1 MPHSILIVD
10 ANPGLASMLQQ
21 ALSAVGFDCT
31 LALTGREAFQI
42 ASAKPVDLAIIDF
55 RLPDGPAEDLIR
67 VFQKIRP
74 EMILL
79 GIPPDNNPDNPII
92 GALGIQ
98 GALAKPFY
106 LPDLVPHIAGL
117 LGVEAPSLAEIN
129 AREPEESEADIL
141 KPPPPKKST
150 RSVPWL
156 ENPGQA
162 GAWLE
167 HLAAENS
174 VMACLITRGSELHA
188 GAGALSHE
196 KLSLLARRVADLW
209 AVTPGGTVMQYVRI
223 PPDDE
228 EVFLYSVSI
237 ALDFDLTL
245 MFDRRTSVSA
255 ARRRAKTFEKALD
268 KPPPTGAFH
277 KTTAEFAAAR
287 HKTGE
292 LGAAKPRTADLG
304 GLLRRTGELLGI
316 KPRTGEIAGDK
327 PRTGEL
333 SGAKRKAGEPSG
345 GKPRTGDLAKPRSI
359 TDELR
364 LARQAKPPD
373 DHDA

>member
-1 MPHSILIVD
+1 MSPSILIVD
-10 ANPGLASMLQQ
+10 ANPGLATMLQQ

-31 LALTGREAFQI
+31 LALTGREAFRI
-42 ASAKPVDLAIIDF
+42 ASGKPIDLAIIDF
-55 RLPDGPAEDLIR
+55 RLPDGPAEDLVR
-67 VFQKIRP
+67 VLQKIRP

-79 GIPPDNNPDNPII
+79 GIPPDNNADNPII
-92 GALGIQ
+92 GALGLH

-129 AREPEESEADIL
+129 VQEPEESEMDIL

-156 ENPGQA
+156 ENPGRA
-162 GAWLE
+162 STWLE

-174 VMACLITRGSELHA
+174 VMACLITHGSELHA

-196 KLSLLARRVADLW
+196 KLSLLARRVADIW
-209 AVTPGGTVMQYVRI
+209 SVTPGGTVMQYVRI

-228 EVFLYSVSI
+228 EVFLYSISI
-237 ALDFDLTL
+237 AMDFDLTL
-245 MFDRRTSVSA
+245 MFDRKTSVSA

-268 KPPPTGAFH
+268 KPPATGTFQKSA
-277 KTTAEFAAAR
+277 AELAAAR
-287 HKTGE
+287 RKTGE
-292 LGAAKPRTADLG
+292 LGAAKPRTGDLG
-304 GLLRRTGELLGI
+304 GLLRRTGELLGL
-316 KPRTGEIAGDK
+316 KPRTGEI
-327 PRTGEL
+327 
-333 SGAKRKAGEPSG
+333 SS
-345 GKPRTGDLAKPRSI
+345 GKPRTGDLPRPRSI

-364 LARQAKPPD
+364 RARQAKPRQGD
-373 DHDA
+373 TEDHDS